1 MKKSILYILLVSL
14 AFISCKTKTEEIL
27 ETNQSVVQD
36 YAQIF
41 SKVEADS
48 LSKKIIDFEL
58 FSTNEICV
66 YTIDSIPNNESALYY
81 ATKIANNLGVGKK
94 EKDNGLLILIS
105 KYDRQI
111 GIATGYRTENIF
123 TDYMCK
129 TIIENTIVPQFKN
142 GNYYEG
148 INNALD
154 SIMTK
159 WK

>member
-1 MKKSILYILLVSL
+1 MKKIIIYILFV
-14 AFISCKTKTEEIL
+14 ATVFVSCKTKTEEFSGIS
-27 ETNQSVVQD
+27 QSVVQD

-41 SKVEADS
+41 SKTETDS
-48 LSKKIIDFEL
+48 LSKKIIDFEQ

-66 YTIDSIPNNESALYY
+66 YTIDSIPNDETALYY

-111 GIATGYRTENIF
+111 GIATGYSTEKIF

-129 TIIENTIVPQFKN
+129 TIIESTIVPQFKN

>member
-1 MKKSILYILLVSL
+1 MKKTILYILIVSL
-14 AFISCKTKTEEIL
+14 VIISCKTKTEEFS

-41 SKVEADS
+41 SKTETDS
-48 LSKKIIDFEL
+48 LSKKIIDFEQ

-66 YTIDSIPNNESALYY
+66 YTIDSIPNDETALYH
-81 ATKIANNLGVGKK
+81 ATKIAEDLSVGKK

-111 GIATGYRTENIF
+111 AIATGYSTEKII